1 MMHFSL
7 SFILAAL
14 FLSTCIC
21 VACALLL
28 VLVLCSLVV
37 VAVIFVCFLCFLISL
52 LLLCCL
58 RYYYYTKQSRVVS
71 LTVDAAAGLK
81 GGSGW
86 LHCCPLLLL
95 LPSIPSSSL
104 VFFIFVFVRLFLTVR
119 VRELDWPG
127 FHVYAWKK
135 QEAKKRGKINIA
147 DQEMVWVV
155 VALNSSRDHKTQN
168 PTREKRSLCCATGQ
182 FSAII
187 SHFLH
192 LKSLLGGAL
201 TPTPTPKRWPANVH
215 PDGSLSVSCCFSSN
229 SAEKCVHT
237 RREKKKKKEKP
248 REHVIPLVRAARHE
262 VIEFSI

>member
-1 MMHFSL
+1 MHFSL
-7 SFILAAL
+7 SFFSCCSFSLHL
-14 FLSTCIC
+14 YLC

-37 VAVIFVCFLCFLISL
+37 VAVILVCFPCFLISL

-58 RYYYYTKQSRVVS
+58 RFYYYIKQSRVVS

-86 LHCCPLLLL
+86 LHYCPLLLLL

-104 VFFIFVFVRLFLTVR
+104 VSFICFCSAIPERASWID
-119 VRELDWPG
+119 LDSTSTSPG
-127 FHVYAWKK
+127 RNRK
-135 QEAKKRGKINIA
+135 QKKRGKINIA

-192 LKSLLGGAL
+192 LKSLLGGAF
-201 TPTPTPKRWPANVH
+201 TPTSTPI
-215 PDGSLSVSCCFSSN
+215 DGPQMSTL
-229 SAEKCVHT
+229 T
-237 RREKKKKKEKP
+237 RY
-248 REHVIPLVRAARHE
+248 L
-262 VIEFSI
+262 

>member
-37 VAVIFVCFLCFLISL
+37 VAVILVCFLCFLISL

-58 RYYYYTKQSRVVS
+58 RYNYYTKQSRVVS

-86 LHCCPLLLL
+86 LHCCPLLL

-237 RREKKKKKEKP
+237 RREKKKRRKNP
-248 REHVIPLVRAARHE
+248 A
-262 VIEFSI
+262 ST

>member
-1 MMHFSL
+1 MLLLASKEEVGDCTVAPCCCCRRFRRLHLFSL
-7 SFILAAL
+7 YL
-14 FLSTCIC
+14 FLFGYSWPCESASWIDLDST
-21 VACALLL
+21 
-28 VLVLCSLVV
+28 STPG
-37 VAVIFVCFLCFLISL
+37 
-52 LLLCCL
+52 
-58 RYYYYTKQSRVVS
+58 RNRKQ
-71 LTVDAAAGLK
+71 
-81 GGSGW
+81 
-86 LHCCPLLLL
+86 
-95 LPSIPSSSL
+95 
-104 VFFIFVFVRLFLTVR
+104 
-119 VRELDWPG
+119 
-127 FHVYAWKK
+127 
-135 QEAKKRGKINIA
+135 KKRGKINIA

-237 RREKKKKKEKP
+237 RREKKKKGKTP
-248 REHVIPLVRAARHE
+248 RARNSAGPRGPTRSNRIFHLNARWLSTVLTSTLLVYSRINRTPLALSVLWVWLLPMRGWYWWEQNIVARLLY
-262 VIEFSI
+262 VKLVL

>member
-37 VAVIFVCFLCFLISL
+37 VAVILVCFLCFLISL

-58 RYYYYTKQSRVVS
+58 RYNYYTKQSRVVS

-86 LHCCPLLLL
+86 LHCCPLLL

-215 PDGSLSVSCCFSSN
+215 PEGSLSVSCCFSSN